1 MVTQKSAV
9 LIRLDIVRNHLALGE
24 ADEALHNLGKA
35 IADDPGEPELL
46 ALLQQ
51 PETALVLPAEGL
63 RALQD
68 RVRAARWGEEA
79 AETLGP
85 PLATPTMAQ
94 LLADQGHS
102 EKALQVAEDV
112 LRRDPED
119 RRARAVHSALTHAP
133 ETLSAQIEPL
143 ERWLARIRR
152 RRQEDACA

>member
-1 MVTQKSAV
+1 VTQKSAV

-24 ADEALHNLGKA
+24 SEEALHNLGKA
-35 IADDPGEPELL
+35 ISDDPEEPELL
-46 ALLQQ
+46 ALLEQ

-63 RALQD
+63 KALKE
-68 RVRAARWGEEA
+68 RVRASQCGDEA
-79 AETLGP
+79 AESLGP

-119 RRARAVHSALTHAP
+119 ERARAVKSALRDASGAC
-133 ETLSAQIEPL
+133 SARIEPL
-143 ERWLARIRR
+143 ERWLAQIRR